1 MTRRKNRR
9 KLRNFIVNKKQLL
22 VVVCGTVYIFLSL
35 AVVLAVIITPV
46 YTDIFKSSEVSLQR
60 ESAKEFILL
69 SEKLVIALSAIF
81 VFSMVPLIWL
91 THRFFGPLINFA
103 NIFKRV
109 SEGDLTARVH
119 LRRGDLLKGEARLAN
134 DMIQSLRQTISEV
147 RKQNQQL
154 VKALD
159 GVAESQRVG
168 HGPNDDLP
176 EIQKRALACE
186 KLLAKFTIDE
196 LSDNRQP

>member
-1 MTRRKNRR
+1 M
-9 KLRNFIVNKKQLL
+9 
-22 VVVCGTVYIFLSL
+22 VVCGTVYIFLSL
-35 AVVLAVIITPV
+35 AVVLAVIIAPV
-46 YTDIFKSSEVSLQR
+46 YSDIFKSSEVSLQR
-60 ESAKEFILL
+60 ESAKDFILL
-69 SEKLVIALSAIF
+69 SEKMVIALSAIF
-81 VFSMVPLIWL
+81 VFAMAPLIWL

-109 SEGDLTARVH
+109 SLGDLTARVY
-119 LRRGDLLKGEARLAN
+119 LRRGDLLKGEALLVN

-159 GVAESQRVG
+159 RVAERQRVG
-168 HGPNDDLP
+168 QGADEDLL
-176 EIQKRALACE
+176 ETQKQAMACE

-196 LSDNRQP
+196 SPDKMQS

>member
-60 ESAKEFILL
+60 ESAKDFILL

-81 VFSMVPLIWL
+81 VFSIVPLIWL

-109 SEGDLTARVH
+109 ALGDLTAQVY
-119 LRRGDLLKGEARLAN
+119 LRRGDLLKGEARLVN

-147 RKQNQQL
+147 RKQNHKL
-154 VKALD
+154 VEDLD
-159 GVAESQRVG
+159 SVAERHHVG
-168 HGPNDDLP
+168 QGSDDDLL
-176 EIQKRALACE
+176 EAQKQALACE
-186 KLLAKFTIDE
+186 KLLAKFTIDKFPGKMQ
-196 LSDNRQP
+196 S

>member
-1 MTRRKNRR
+1 M
-9 KLRNFIVNKKQLL
+9 
-22 VVVCGTVYIFLSL
+22 VVCGTVYIFLSL

-109 SEGDLTARVH
+109 ALGDLTAQVY
-119 LRRGDLLKGEARLAN
+119 LRRGDLLKGEARLVN

-147 RKQNQQL
+147 RKQNHKL
-154 VKALD
+154 VEDLD
-159 GVAESQRVG
+159 SVAERHHVG
-168 HGPNDDLP
+168 QGTDDDLL
-176 EIQKRALACE
+176 EAQKQALACE
-186 KLLAKFTIDE
+186 KLLAKFTIDKFPGKMQ
-196 LSDNRQP
+196 S

>member
-35 AVVLAVIITPV
+35 AVVLAVIIAPV
-46 YTDIFKSSEVSLQR
+46 YSDIFKSSEVSLQR
-60 ESAKEFILL
+60 ESAKDFILL
-69 SEKLVIALSAIF
+69 SEKMVIALSAIF
-81 VFSMVPLIWL
+81 VFAMAPLIWL

-109 SEGDLTARVH
+109 SLGDLTARVY
-119 LRRGDLLKGEARLAN
+119 LRRGDLLKGEALLVN

-159 GVAESQRVG
+159 RVAERQRVG
-168 HGPNDDLP
+168 QGADEDLL
-176 EIQKRALACE
+176 ETQKQAMACE

-196 LSDNRQP
+196 SPDKMQS

>member
-1 MTRRKNRR
+1 VIRRKNRR

-91 THRFFGPLINFA
+91 SHRFFGPLINFA

-109 SEGDLTARVH
+109 ALGDLTAQVY
-119 LRRGDLLKGEARLAN
+119 LRRGDLLKGEARLVN

-147 RKQNQQL
+147 RKQNHKL
-154 VKALD
+154 VEDLD
-159 GVAESQRVG
+159 SVAERHHVG
-168 HGPNDDLP
+168 QGSNDDLLQA
-176 EIQKRALACE
+176 QKQALACE
-186 KLLAKFTIDE
+186 KLLAKFTIDKFPGKMQ
-196 LSDNRQP
+196 S

>member
-35 AVVLAVIITPV
+35 ALVLAVIITPV
-46 YTDIFKSSEVSLQR
+46 YKDIFKSSEVSLQR
-60 ESAKEFILL
+60 ESAKDFILL

-91 THRFFGPLINFA
+91 SHRFFGPLINFA

-109 SEGDLTARVH
+109 ALGDLTAQVY
-119 LRRGDLLKGEARLAN
+119 LRRGDLLKGEARLVN
-134 DMIQSLRQTISEV
+134 DMIQSLRQTISEI

-154 VKALD
+154 VKDLD
-159 GVAESQRVG
+159 SVAERHHVG
-168 HGPNDDLP
+168 QGSDDDLL
-176 EIQKRALACE
+176 EAQKQALACE
-186 KLLAKFTIDE
+186 KLLAKFTIDKFPGKMQ
-196 LSDNRQP
+196 S

>member
-1 MTRRKNRR
+1 VTRRKNRR

-109 SEGDLTARVH
+109 ALGDLTAQVY
-119 LRRGDLLKGEARLAN
+119 LRRGDLLKGEARLVN

-147 RKQNQQL
+147 RKQNHKL
-154 VKALD
+154 VEDLD
-159 GVAESQRVG
+159 SVAERHHVG
-168 HGPNDDLP
+168 QGTDDDLL
-176 EIQKRALACE
+176 EAQKQALACE
-186 KLLAKFTIDE
+186 KLLAKFTID
-196 LSDNRQP
+196 

>member
-1 MTRRKNRR
+1 VTRKKNRR

-22 VVVCGTVYIFLSL
+22 VVVCGTIYMFLSL

-46 YTDIFKSSEVSLQR
+46 YSDIFKSSEVSAQR
-60 ESAKEFILL
+60 ESARDFILL
-69 SEKLVIALSAIF
+69 TDKLVIALSAIF
-81 VFSMVPLIWL
+81 VFSLVPLIWL

-109 SEGDLTARVH
+109 SLGDLHAQVY
-119 LRRGDLLKGEARLAN
+119 LRRGDLLKGEARLVN
-134 DMIQSLRQTISEV
+134 DMIQSLRQKISEV

-159 GVAESQRVG
+159 RVVEG
-168 HGPNDDLP
+168 RRDGQGTDDDLF
-176 EIQKRALACE
+176 ETQKHALACE

-196 LSDNRQP
+196 FPGDMQL

>member
-35 AVVLAVIITPV
+35 ALVLAVIITPV
-46 YTDIFKSSEVSLQR
+46 YKDIFKSSEVSLQR
-60 ESAKEFILL
+60 ESAKDFILL

-109 SEGDLTARVH
+109 ALGDLTAQVY
-119 LRRGDLLKGEARLAN
+119 LRRGDLLKGEARLVN
-134 DMIQSLRQTISEV
+134 DMIQSLRQTISEI

-154 VKALD
+154 VKDLD
-159 GVAESQRVG
+159 SVAERHHVG
-168 HGPNDDLP
+168 QGSDDDLL
-176 EIQKRALACE
+176 EAQKQALACE
-186 KLLAKFTIDE
+186 KLLAKFTIDKFPGKMQ
-196 LSDNRQP
+196 S